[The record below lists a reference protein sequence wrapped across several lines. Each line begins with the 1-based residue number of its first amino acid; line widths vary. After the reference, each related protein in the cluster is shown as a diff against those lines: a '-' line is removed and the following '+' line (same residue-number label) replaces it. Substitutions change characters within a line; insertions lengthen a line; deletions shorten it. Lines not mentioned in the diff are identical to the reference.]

1 MARLNR
7 GQTMAVFVSII
18 VVALLVMVWRW
29 TAEEEMSD
37 AGEIELL
44 VDTVGR
50 QTLRDELTLNGD
62 RILRKEGW
70 VKDGDRLVQ
79 IAGTVRQAGLTN
91 TMSIREM

>member
-50 QTLRDELTLNGD
+50 QTLRDELTLNGE
-62 RILRKEGW
+62 LRRDE
-70 VKDGDRLVQ
+70 LQ
-79 IAGTVRQAGLTN
+79 TITVSYTHLTLPTN
-91 TMSIREM
+91 REV